1 MPKYSLILPAHDAAD
16 RISKTLDSIR
26 AQVYKDYELIVVC
39 DACSDNTA
47 DIARSYGAIVEEVD
61 FHNAGPTRSAGLDI
75 ATGEWILFTDDD
87 DWWLHE
93 FAFTQIDEQV
103 SDDIDLLCFGF
114 IFKGIGYAAPIRKG
128 GSLWPAVWNKAWR
141 RTAIGDTRFPTAYPD
156 DWFFHVDMMNKG
168 LRIKALDM
176 PLYYYNYWRPGSVSY
191 KCERDL
197 RIYKYG

>member
-114 IFKGIGYAAPIRKG
+114 IWKGRGYAAPIRKG
-128 GSLWPAVWNKAWR
+128 GSLWPAV
-141 RTAIGDTRFPTAYPD
+141 
-156 DWFFHVDMMNKG
+156 
-168 LRIKALDM
+168 
-176 PLYYYNYWRPGSVSY
+176 
-191 KCERDL
+191 
-197 RIYKYG
+197 

>member
-47 DIARSYGAIVEEVD
+47 DIARDYGAIVETVD

-87 DWWLHE
+87 DW
-93 FAFTQIDEQV
+93 
-103 SDDIDLLCFGF
+103 
-114 IFKGIGYAAPIRKG
+114 
-128 GSLWPAVWNKAWR
+128 LWPAVWNKAWR

-156 DWFFHVDMMNKG
+156 DWFFHVEMMNKG

-191 KCERDL
+191 ERERDL
-197 RIYKYG
+197 RIYKDG